1 MTATSHNRPRAPAT
15 SSHLWGGLRGLRWL
29 LAKPEQ
35 QTWVMVAGG
44 ASDSP
49 GRGRPGRTASPRPGG
64 PWRRGAPTWRERL
77 GWAGIQDRR
86 GNDTQRGKDAA
97 RDSLRACR
105 AAAPSPSEAR
115 GGDGPPAAAWGP
127 RGGAVASRRARR
139 PAAKVRQSRRPNETW
154 RGTRARPARDTSS
167 EGFSTNRRKLF
178 RANDFFTSRIL
189 TRKWDTEGVA

>member
-15 SSHLWGGLRGLRWL
+15 SGHLWGGLRGLRWL

-35 QTWVMVAGG
+35 QTRVTVAGG
-44 ASDSP
+44 GGPRTAREEA
-49 GRGRPGRTASPRPGG
+49 GREGRHRRGRG

-86 GNDTQRGKDAA
+86 GDDTQRGKDAA

-139 PAAKVRQSRRPNETW
+139 PAAKVQQSRRPNETW
-154 RGTRARPARDTSS
+154 ARPARDTSS